1 MNLECDYIFIMKN
14 MYFANYKNNDLKILK
29 CQWNDSEQLI
39 PLICQKSNFLKT
51 LLKKTVMVWTYISI
65 DGE

>member
-1 MNLECDYIFIMKN
+1 
-14 MYFANYKNNDLKILK
+14 MY
-29 CQWNDSEQLI
+29 DSEQLI